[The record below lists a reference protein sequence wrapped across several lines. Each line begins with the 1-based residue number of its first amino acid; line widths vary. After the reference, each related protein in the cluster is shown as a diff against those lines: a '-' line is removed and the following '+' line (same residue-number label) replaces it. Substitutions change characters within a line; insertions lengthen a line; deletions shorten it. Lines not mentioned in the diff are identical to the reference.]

1 MNHLNDM
8 CERYLD
14 AKKTYVEQL
23 NMVIAKNTDLCNDI
37 MNKNKFDRADKS
49 INNIIVRALSESSKN
64 LERVFWADRRIDHH
78 DRMKIANEILLPSD
92 DRDAYIVKP
101 PPSSGGFPFLLI
113 RNYDLPFIRYYLR
126 MALRWSGKAYTLVTS
141 DVFNEILEID
151 GDKFVLHSGV
161 RLGIPKFKTLFE
173 KVKKSEEESSEEEG
187 FGKGDRAQHCP
198 LIVSLIRLM
207 DQHHIPYDSNRPVVQ
222 HCLHQ
227 QETEVDFATVPVSN
241 DDDTELLTLIDD
253 VDEDGGFVHVPSNTS
268 LSAAPPLPKDW
279 RHTFDP
285 VTKTPLW
292 VNDRSGTVMYE
303 PPPTEGAT
311 EPPPTE
317 GATDSPSVVKAQVSL
332 NTAWPNREWGGRRTK
347 NRKLSKRVAR
357 IRRTRRTRRT
367 RKSIRTRKS
376 LKH

>member
-1 MNHLNDM
+1 MNHLDDM

-14 AKKTYVEQL
+14 AKKKYVEQL
-23 NMVIAKNTDLCNDI
+23 NIVIVNPSNTDLCNDI

-49 INNIIVRALSESSKN
+49 INNSIVRALSESSKN
-64 LERVFWADRRIDHH
+64 LERVFWADRRFDHN

-92 DRDAYIVKP
+92 RDAYIVKP
-101 PPSSGGFPFLLI
+101 PPSSGFPFLLI

-161 RLGIPKFKTLFE
+161 
-173 KVKKSEEESSEEEG
+173 S
-187 FGKGDRAQHCP
+187 FGDKGDRAQHCP

-227 QETEVDFATVPVSN
+227 QETEVDFATVPVSD
-241 DDDTELLTLIDD
+241 DDDTEFLTSIDD

-311 EPPPTE
+311 DIE
-317 GATDSPSVVKAQVSL
+317 DVPSVVKAQVSL
-332 NTAWPNREWGGRRTK
+332 DTAWPNREWGGRRTK

-367 RKSIRTRKS
+367 RKSLRK
-376 LKH
+376 H